1 MSIRFVRF
9 DLNDSRASRLAFF
22 CTKYAD
28 AIPSTMILGFADGC
42 KYVSIRLLS
51 DSSTIGFQMKR
62 ASKLS
67 MLLVYEIFVRF
78 ESNICDGSFGE
89 DDDEVVVVVVVF
101 AFESLLFD
109 SSELP
114 FNS

>member
-1 MSIRFVRF
+1 MVFSAENHA
-9 DLNDSRASRLAFF
+9 L
-22 CTKYAD
+22 T
-28 AIPSTMILGFADGC
+28 
-42 KYVSIRLLS
+42 
-51 DSSTIGFQMKR
+51 